1 MEYRNTWA
9 RIQIVSSANWSTCF
23 RAPLPFILPDSQN
36 KQTVTITCVNSRSRF
51 PWHVG
56 KVQPLDHGL
65 QIFARPGLHLPIS
78 TSCYSLLVHVFLS
91 MLVPFYPF
99 PVQMKNV
106 FIFYLTSIC
115 CILFALTSI
124 WYIFPKLF
132 SFLIPSQPSNLI
144 SDITWSR
151 RTFLDTLAKCTLCYS
166 VSFVSVV
173 NFFSWYGW
181 L

>member
-1 MEYRNTWA
+1 M
-9 RIQIVSSANWSTCF
+9 
-23 RAPLPFILPDSQN
+23 
-36 KQTVTITCVNSRSRF
+36 TITCVNSRSRF

-99 PVQMKNV
+99 PVQIKNV

-166 VSFVSVV
+166 VSFVSESI
-173 NFFSWYGW
+173 FFHDMGDSRIIFIFSDSFFLLG
-181 L
+181 

>member
-1 MEYRNTWA
+1 MECRNTWA
-9 RIQIVSSANWSTCF
+9 RIQIVSFANWSTCF
-23 RAPLPFILPDSQN
+23 HTPLPFILPDSQN
-36 KQTVTITCVNSRSRF
+36 KQTVPITCVNSRSRF

-56 KVQPLDHGL
+56 KVQPLDLGL

-78 TSCYSLLVHVFLS
+78 TSCYSLLVHIFLS
-91 MLVPFYPF
+91 MLGPFYPF
-99 PVQMKNV
+99 PVQIKNV

-115 CILFALTSI
+115 CIPFALTSI

-132 SFLIPSQPSNLI
+132 SFLIPSQPSKSHFRYHLVKE
-144 SDITWSR
+144 DFPR
-151 RTFLDTLAKCTLCYS
+151 YTLCYS